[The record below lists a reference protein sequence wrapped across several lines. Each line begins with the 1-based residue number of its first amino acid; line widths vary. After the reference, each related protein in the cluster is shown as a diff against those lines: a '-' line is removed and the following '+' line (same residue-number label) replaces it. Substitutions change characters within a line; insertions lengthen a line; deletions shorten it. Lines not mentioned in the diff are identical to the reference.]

1 MKLTEQHV
9 SERSLDMLIRH
20 WEHGVGRDYSD
31 HLVLPVLLE
40 LKQRRAEDRQRE
52 YESNPA
58 LDPCNQP
65 ENIR

>member
-1 MKLTEQHV
+1 MKLTEQNV
-9 SERSLDMLIRH
+9 SDSDLKFLINFYDGSVSWVAKSIFML
-20 WEHGVGRDYSD
+20 
-31 HLVLPVLLE
+31 LLE
-40 LKQRRAEDRQRE
+40 LKQRRDEDRKLD

>member
-9 SERSLDMLIRH
+9 SESDLNAIISYYRTVKY
-20 WEHGVGRDYSD
+20 EVGIITLSA
-31 HLVLPVLLE
+31 LLE
-40 LKQRRAEDRQRE
+40 LKQRRAEDRQLE